1 MAAIPKIDCTTDEFN
16 RKFDETYAMLLK
28 DRRKFSE
35 KMSDYC
41 DMVLYPDVEK
51 KNSVTLKYFRGLAY
65 HRQDAVVTST
75 EMCAFAMTWMYFA
88 KGRGSLTTIRPQ
100 TVRKRAKTNQM
111 GLDLYLNKK

>member
-1 MAAIPKIDCTTDEFN
+1 MAAIPKIDCTTAEFN

-35 KMSDYC
+35 KMSYYC
-41 DMVLYPDVEK
+41 DMVLYPNVLA
-51 KNSVTLKYFRGLAY
+51 KNSVTAKYFGALAK

-88 KGRGSLTTIRPQ
+88 NRPKR
-100 TVRKRAKTNQM
+100 TSVRSKTNEF
-111 GLDLYLNKK
+111 GLDWNMK